1 VVLEKSDNLI
11 LNKKTMNKHSRRT
24 FLQTSALGLVA
35 AGSAPVL
42 SACAGTGKEKQV
54 KSEILFQLA
63 IASYTFRKFTLEDT
77 LAMTARLAIKN
88 IAFKSFH
95 LPLESTPEQIA
106 EAVKKVHA
114 AGLNLYGG
122 GVIYMNNEAEMNQA
136 FEYAKNAGMKVIIG
150 APAHELLPQVEQ
162 KVKDYDIKLAIH
174 NHGPGDNL
182 YPTAASIIEKIG
194 DMDPRMGICLDIGH
208 TVRVGGDP
216 VKDVEAWP
224 DRILDVH
231 IKDESEA
238 VPDGQTIE
246 IGRGVIDIPAFL
258 RTLVKIG
265 YKGMLSFE
273 FEKDK
278 DDPLPGLAESV
289 GYVRGVL
296 DTF

>member
-1 VVLEKSDNLI
+1 
-11 LNKKTMNKHSRRT
+11 MNKHSRRT

-273 FEKDK
+273 FEKDE

>member
-273 FEKDK
+273 FEKDE